1 MRCAV
6 FSFYPMEYVIRKQTS
21 ENRYQKSDTRKQ
33 VSESRYQR
41 TDIREQETEIR
52 HQKTGIRNQKSEHR
66 EQITETREQKSEDRR
81 QKTDVRNQKT
91 GNRKRKSEIRNQI
104 SRLWAVICLRVS
116 DPRLPAVFLFPRAEV
131 FRNMIGNDPL
141 CVFCPC
147 IER

>member
-6 FSFYPMEYVIRKQTS
+6 FLLNGVCDK
-21 ENRYQKSDTRKQ
+21 K
-33 VSESRYQR
+33 
-41 TDIREQETEIR
+41 TDIREQISEDRKQISENR
-52 HQKTGIRNQKSEHR
+52 RQKTENRNQK
-66 EQITETREQKSEDRR
+66 TENRNQKTEDRR

-91 GNRKRKSEIRNQI
+91 GNRKQKTENGNQI

-116 DPRLPAVFLFPRAEV
+116 DPRLPAVFLFPQTEA
-131 FRNMIGNDPL
+131 FRNMLGNDPL

>member
-6 FSFYPMEYVIRKQTS
+6 FYFYPMEYVIRKQTS
-21 ENRYQKSDTRKQ
+21 ENRYQKSENRKQ

-41 TDIREQETEIR
+41 TDIRR
-52 HQKTGIRNQKSEHR
+52 QKADIR
-66 EQITETREQKSEDRR
+66 EQTPEDRKQKSEDRR
-81 QKTDVRNQKT
+81 QKTEDRCQ
-91 GNRKRKSEIRNQI
+91 KSENGKPKTENGNQI
-104 SRLWAVICLRVS
+104 SRLWAGICLRVS
-116 DPRLPAVFLFPRAEV
+116 DPRLPAVFLFPQTEA

>member
-21 ENRYQKSDTRKQ
+21 ENRYQKSENRKQ

-41 TDIREQETEIR
+41 TDIRR
-52 HQKTGIRNQKSEHR
+52 QKADIR
-66 EQITETREQKSEDRR
+66 EQTPEDRKQKSEDRR
-81 QKTDVRNQKT
+81 QKTEDRCQ
-91 GNRKRKSEIRNQI
+91 KSENGKPKTENGNQI

-116 DPRLPAVFLFPRAEV
+116 DPRLPAVFLFPQTGA
-131 FRNMIGNDPL
+131 FRNMLGNDPL

>member
-6 FSFYPMEYVIRKQTS
+6 FYFYPMEYVIRKQKTDVRKQKT
-21 ENRYQKSDTRKQ
+21 ENRKQ

-41 TDIREQETEIR
+41 TDIRRQKADIREQTPEDR
-52 HQKTGIRNQKSEHR
+52 KQKSEN
-66 EQITETREQKSEDRR
+66 RR
-81 QKTDVRNQKT
+81 QKTEDRCQ
-91 GNRKRKSEIRNQI
+91 KSENGKPKTENGNQI

-116 DPRLPAVFLFPRAEV
+116 DPRLPAVFLFPQTEAY
-131 FRNMIGNDPL
+131 RNMLGNDPL

>member
-21 ENRYQKSDTRKQ
+21 ENRYQKSENRKQ

-41 TDIREQETEIR
+41 TDAR
-52 HQKTGIRNQKSEHR
+52 K
-66 EQITETREQKSEDRR
+66 
-81 QKTDVRNQKT
+81 QKTDVRNQQTENRNQKT
-91 GNRKRKSEIRNQI
+91 EDRRQKTEDRCQKSENGKQETENGNQI

-116 DPRLPAVFLFPRAEV
+116 DPRLPAVFLFPQTEA
-131 FRNMIGNDPL
+131 FRNMLGNDPL

>member
-21 ENRYQKSDTRKQ
+21 ENRYQKT
-33 VSESRYQR
+33 ESRYQR
-41 TDIREQETEIR
+41 TDARR
-52 HQKTGIRNQKSEHR
+52 QKTGNRNQTPENRNQKSEIR
-66 EQITETREQKSEDRR
+66 TQRTDNRNREQKSEDR
-81 QKTDVRNQKT
+81 
-91 GNRKRKSEIRNQI
+91 KRISEIRNQI

-116 DPRLPAVFLFPRAEV
+116 DPRLPAVFLFPQTEAY
-131 FRNMIGNDPL
+131 RNMLGNDPL

>member
-21 ENRYQKSDTRKQ
+21 ENRHQKT
-33 VSESRYQR
+33 ESRYQR
-41 TDIREQETEIR
+41 TDARR
-52 HQKTGIRNQKSEHR
+52 QKTGNRNQTPENRNQKSEIR
-66 EQITETREQKSEDRR
+66 TQRTDNRNREQKSEDR
-81 QKTDVRNQKT
+81 
-91 GNRKRKSEIRNQI
+91 KRISEIRNQI

-116 DPRLPAVFLFPRAEV
+116 DPRLPAVFLFPQTEA
-131 FRNMIGNDPL
+131 FRNMLGNDPL

>member
-21 ENRYQKSDTRKQ
+21 ENRH
-33 VSESRYQR
+33 QR
-41 TDIREQETEIR
+41 TDARRQKADIREQTP
-52 HQKTGIRNQKSEHR
+52 
-66 EQITETREQKSEDRR
+66 EDRR
-81 QKTDVRNQKT
+81 QKTGNRNQTPENRNQKIED
-91 GNRKRKSEIRNQI
+91 RKRMSEIRKRETENGNQI

-116 DPRLPAVFLFPRAEV
+116 DPRLPAVFLFPQTGA
-131 FRNMIGNDPL
+131 FRNMLGNDPL

>member
-21 ENRYQKSDTRKQ
+21 ENRHQKT
-33 VSESRYQR
+33 ESRYQR
-41 TDIREQETEIR
+41 TDARR
-52 HQKTGIRNQKSEHR
+52 QKTGNRNQTPENRNQKSEIR
-66 EQITETREQKSEDRR
+66 TQRTDNRNREQKSEDR
-81 QKTDVRNQKT
+81 
-91 GNRKRKSEIRNQI
+91 KRISEIRNQI

-116 DPRLPAVFLFPRAEV
+116 DPRLPAVFLFPQTEAY
-131 FRNMIGNDPL
+131 RNMLGNDPL

>member
-21 ENRYQKSDTRKQ
+21 ENRHQKT
-33 VSESRYQR
+33 ESRYQR
-41 TDIREQETEIR
+41 TDA
-52 HQKTGIRNQKSEHR
+52 
-66 EQITETREQKSEDRR
+66 RR
-81 QKTDVRNQKT
+81 QKTDVRNQNTDIRNQNTENRNQKIED
-91 GNRKRKSEIRNQI
+91 RKRMSEIRKRETENGNQV

-116 DPRLPAVFLFPRAEV
+116 DPRLPAVFLFPQTGA
-131 FRNMIGNDPL
+131 FRNMLGNDPL

>member
-21 ENRYQKSDTRKQ
+21 ENRYQKS
-33 VSESRYQR
+33 ENRYQKA
-41 TDIREQETEIR
+41 DIREQTSEDRKQISENR
-52 HQKTGIRNQKSEHR
+52 RQKTENRNQKTEHR
-66 EQITETREQKSEDRR
+66 EQKTEDRCQKSENGKP
-81 QKTDVRNQKT
+81 KTEN
-91 GNRKRKSEIRNQI
+91 GNQI

-116 DPRLPAVFLFPRAEV
+116 DPRLPAVFLFPQTGA
-131 FRNMIGNDPL
+131 FRNMLGNDPL

>member
-6 FSFYPMEYVIRKQTS
+6 FSFYPMEYVIRKQ
-21 ENRYQKSDTRKQ
+21 
-33 VSESRYQR
+33 R
-41 TDIREQETEIR
+41 TDIREQISENR
-52 HQKTGIRNQKSEHR
+52 KQKSEHR
-66 EQITETREQKSEDRR
+66 EQITETRGQKSENGNQILEDRYQKADIR
-81 QKTDVRNQKT
+81 EQKTEDRKQKT
-91 GNRKRKSEIRNQI
+91 GNRNQKSEIRNQI

>member
-21 ENRYQKSDTRKQ
+21 ENRYQKSEDRK
-33 VSESRYQR
+33 
-41 TDIREQETEIR
+41 QETEIR

-81 QKTDVRNQKT
+81 QKTD
-91 GNRKRKSEIRNQI
+91 IRNQI
-104 SRLWAVICLRVS
+104 SRLWAGIYLKVS
-116 DPRLPAVFLFPRAEV
+116 DLSLPAVFLFPWAEV
-131 FRNMIGNDPL
+131 FWNMLGNDPL

>member
-6 FSFYPMEYVIRKQTS
+6 FYFYPMEYVIRKQTS
-21 ENRYQKSDTRKQ
+21 ENRHQKT
-33 VSESRYQR
+33 ESRYQR
-41 TDIREQETEIR
+41 TDARR
-52 HQKTGIRNQKSEHR
+52 QKTGNRNQTPENRNQKSEIR
-66 EQITETREQKSEDRR
+66 TQRTDNRNREQKSEDR
-81 QKTDVRNQKT
+81 
-91 GNRKRKSEIRNQI
+91 KRISEIRNQI

-131 FRNMIGNDPL
+131 FRNMLGNDPL